1 MAIVTV
7 PAEARR
13 ITDPAE
19 IKEFL
24 NAHGLRYEVW
34 PLEDR
39 VDPAAPAE
47 AILAAYAP

>member
-19 IKEFL
+19 IKTFL
-24 NAHGLRYEVW
+24 ATHGIDYDVW
-34 PLEDR
+34 PLADR
-39 VDPAAPAE
+39 VDPAAPSE
-47 AILAAYAP
+47 KILAAYAP